1 MSLLQDLVRLAG
13 QSVGDT
19 LRFAE
24 RTAALVKDRIQQHP
38 EKVLGA
44 LRDVR
49 PVFVH
54 DGMAIVT
61 RFPDVVE
68 VLTHDREF
76 TIDAYTAPMEEIT
89 GDFIL
94 GLNAGPHYERDVS
107 LLRLAFRQSDLPR
120 ITELVDAEATR
131 LVDEARPLGRIDV
144 VKDVCDAV
152 PAKLA
157 EAYLGTPGPDRATL
171 IEWARTLFAD
181 IFANPQRD
189 PIIAKEA
196 LAAAAWVRPH
206 IDDLVAARKRSP
218 RSGKHEDD
226 VLGRLLQ
233 EQALKD
239 SAFSDQEI
247 RSNLIGLLV
256 GMIPTTS
263 KASALALDELF
274 RRPRELAEA
283 QAAARAGDNVLLG
296 RYINEAM
303 RLAPQA
309 PGLIRHAVV
318 DYPLARGT
326 HHETLIPAGTV
337 VFASTQ
343 SAMLDD
349 AFVPAPEEFRLDRP
363 DSVYLHF
370 GAGLHQCFGRY
381 VNPVSI
387 SAIVRAVLSLPDV
400 HRAAGPAG
408 RLSVVGNFPTSMKLE
423 FATV

>member
-1 MSLLQDLVRLAG
+1 MSLLDDLVRLAG

-24 RTAALVKDRIQQHP
+24 RATALIQDRVQQHP
-38 EKVLGA
+38 EEVFGV

-54 DGMAIVT
+54 DGMAVVT

-76 TIDAYTAPMEEIT
+76 TVDAYTAPMDEIT

-94 GLNAGPHYERDVS
+94 GLNDGPHYERDVS
-107 LLRLAFRQSDLPR
+107 LLRLAFRQSDLPG
-120 ITELVDAEATR
+120 ITELVDSEAAR

-157 EAYLGTPGPDRATL
+157 EAYLGAPGPDRETL
-171 IEWARTLFAD
+171 IEWAKVLFTD
-181 IFANPQRD
+181 IFANPKRD
-189 PIIAKEA
+189 PIVTKEA

-206 IDDLVAARKRSP
+206 VDGLVAIRKRSA
-218 RSGKHEDD
+218 RSGEHKDD
-226 VLGRLLQ
+226 VLGRLLR
-233 EQALKD
+233 EQVSKD
-239 SAFSDQEI
+239 TAFSDEEI

-283 QAAARAGDNVLLG
+283 QAAARAGDDVLLG
-296 RYINEAM
+296 RYVNEAM

-318 DYPLARGT
+318 DYPIARGT
-326 HHETLIPAGTV
+326 HHETMITAGTV

-343 SAMLDD
+343 SAMLDS
-349 AFVPAPEEFRLDRP
+349 AFVPSPEEFRLDRP

-370 GAGLHQCFGRY
+370 GTGLHRCFGRY

-387 SAIVRAVLSLPDV
+387 SAIVRAVLSLPDA

-408 RLSVVGNFPTSMKLE
+408 QLSVVGNFPTSMTLE
-423 FATV
+423 FATG